1 MREMESQDFFRDDE
15 LANDAYPYLAALRPA
30 GSILK
35 VLNGA
40 ANRDP
45 KHFDEP
51 DTLDPARPNARRHI
65 AFGRGVHLCPGAPLA
80 RAEGRVC
87 IERLLERTTD
97 IRIAE
102 NKHGPADD
110 RHYHYVP
117 TYILRGLTELH
128 LEFAL

>member
-1 MREMESQDFFRDDE
+1 MSEMESQDFFRDDE
-15 LANDAYPYLAALRPA
+15 LINDPYPYLAALRPA
-30 GSILK
+30 GSILM

-65 AFGRGVHLCPGAPLA
+65 AFGRGVHSCPGAPLA
-80 RAEGRVC
+80 RAEARVC

-102 NKHGPADD
+102 NKHGPAED
-110 RHYHYVP
+110 RHYQYVP